1 MLTHEH
7 FDAAKKHA
15 NAFAMIQW
23 AFEVEATVRE
33 MEAWGRNDRGE
44 PPLIERKKPKASLF
58 E

>member
-1 MLTHEH
+1 MLTNEH
-7 FDAAKKHA
+7 FDAAAKYP
-15 NAFAMIQW
+15 NAFAMIRW

-33 MEAWGRNDRGE
+33 MEAWGRADRGE